1 MPYFCVYTKTMRTSR
16 HIICSLFFLLSS
28 QVLKAQI
35 DTEFWFAAPE
45 VSVHTSNFDVPLYL
59 NITAMDKNAV
69 VTISLPADNSVTPI
83 TSSVAA
89 STSVQ
94 IDISSLKDKIE
105 NTPPNQILN
114 KGIYI
119 KSTAPVQVYYDV
131 ASTYCNCNPELFT
144 LKGSNALGKNF
155 FIPSQTT
162 INNAGFYNPV
172 PKFSFD
178 IVATENNTTIYIS
191 PTKNLVG
198 HTAGI
203 NYSINLNKGQT
214 YSACASSIQGAEH
227 PAGTFV
233 NSDKPVAI
241 TIKDDLLEGLQFAGG
256 CADLTG
262 DQIVPVEICGTNYVV
277 VKGKLGTGNNKK
289 DLACIT
295 ATRNNTKVYADG
307 NLIATLNAGS
317 NYTYELRADNVYI
330 ESTFPIYILHISGI
344 GCELGSALLP
354 PVKCT
359 GSKMVGL
366 KRSSST
372 LFELDLNIIVP
383 KGAEGKFKAN
393 GNTNIIKASDFKAVA
408 GSSEWLTAAIRIDS
422 NFIHPG
428 QSLIVTNES
437 AFFHLGIFE
446 GNVTNGTAYG
456 YISNY
461 NKQETG
467 IKTNYLCHDT
477 LSFKPRLVCDSFRW
491 SDGSKV
497 SVFRPLVP
505 GTYWLDMH
513 TTCETI
519 RDSFIVLRNKVVYKD
534 TAVLILCSSSL
545 MLKTG
550 YLADSFKWNDGSEA
564 NSLTVSKPGMYWVDN
579 YANCYQIRVYF
590 EVKDKGKIEP
600 VITYL
605 SCRDS
610 LKLVLARSSDTF
622 RWWNG
627 SVLPFQ
633 YVNSAGIYW
642 VEHNM
647 PCGKVRDSTIVS
659 FRDSLITRSRI
670 FCENDILK
678 PASGWRPGSVYQWNT
693 GDTTASIKAGKSSS
707 YRVNTRSDCGMER
720 DSFILFKMNL
730 PRDTAI
736 CGTIDLLLDSRMD
749 SSLWNNRS
757 YGRFYTVK
765 SAGTYI
771 AFYNSKYCSGTADT
785 FTVTYA
791 GTGLKVFVPDAFSP
805 NDDGINDI
813 FKPYMEGVS
822 EFRIR
827 IFDRWGAQLYDS
839 DNAHWNASY
848 MNEFVPQGVY
858 MYMLEYLD
866 CRGKYKAES
875 GTVTLIK

>member
-1 MPYFCVYTKTMRTSR
+1 MRTIR
-16 HIICSLFFLLSS
+16 YIVYSLFCLFSTGFLRA
-28 QVLKAQI
+28 QV

-45 VSVHTSNFDVPLYL
+45 VSVHNNNFDIPLYL

-83 TSSVAA
+83 NRSVAA

-119 KSTAPVQVYYDV
+119 KSTAPIQVYYDV

-144 LKGSNALGKNF
+144 LKGSNALGTNF

-198 HTAGI
+198 HAAGI

-214 YSACASSIQGAEH
+214 YSACATTIQGADH

-277 VKGKLGTGNNKK
+277 VRGKLGTGNNKK

-295 ATRNNTKVYADG
+295 ACRNNTKVYADG
-307 NLIATLNAGS
+307 NLIATLNAGA

-366 KRSSST
+366 KRSSSK

-383 KGAEGKFKAN
+383 TGSEGKFKAN
-393 GNTNIIKASDFKAVA
+393 GNSNIIKASDFKTVA
-408 GSSEWLTAAIRIDS
+408 GNSGWLTAAIRIDS

-428 QSLIVTNES
+428 QSLIVTNED

-461 NKQETG
+461 NKQEVG
-467 IKTNYLCHDT
+467 KKSQYICNDT
-477 LSFKPRLVCDSFRW
+477 LYFTPRLPCDSFIW
-491 SDGSKV
+491 SDGSKTAK
-497 SVFRPLVP
+497 FKPRTP
-505 GTYWLDMH
+505 GKYWIDMH

-519 RDSFIVLRNKVVYKD
+519 RDSFVVLHIKKTAD
-534 TAVLILCSSSL
+534 TVDLILCSSSL
-545 MLKTG
+545 LLKSK
-550 YLADSFKWNDGSEA
+550 YHSDSFIWNDGSRGD
-564 NSLTVSKPGMYWVDN
+564 SLRISNPGIYWVDN
-579 YANCYQIRVYF
+579 YYICQLLRLYF
-590 EVKDKGKIEP
+590 KVRDKGKIEP
-600 VITYL
+600 INAIL
-605 SCRDS
+605 KCRDS
-610 LKLVLARSSDTF
+610 LKLTLARSPDTF

-627 SVLPFQ
+627 SDLPVQ
-633 YVNSAGIYW
+633 YVNSPGIYW

-647 PCGKVRDSTIVS
+647 PCGKVRDSTIVN
-659 FRDSLITRSRI
+659 FRDSLILRTRI

-678 PASGWRPGSVYQWNT
+678 PAAGIKPGSVYSWNT
-693 GDTTASIKAGKSSS
+693 GDVSGSIKAGNNSV
-707 YRVNTRSDCGMER
+707 YWVNSRSDCGIER
-720 DSFILFKMNL
+720 DSFNLFKMYL
-730 PRDTAI
+730 PNDTAI
-736 CGTIDLLLDSRMD
+736 CGAIDIVLDSRID
-749 SSLWNNRS
+749 SSLWNRRS
-757 YGRFYTVK
+757 YGRYYTVK

-771 AFYNSKYCSGTADT
+771 ASYSSRYCSGTADT
-785 FTVTYA
+785 FNVAYA
-791 GTGLKVFVPDAFSP
+791 GTGLKVFIPDAFSP
-805 NDDGINDI
+805 NNDGINDI

-822 EFRIR
+822 KFRIR
-827 IFDRWGAQLYDS
+827 IYDRWGAQLYDS
-839 DNAHWNASY
+839 DINHWDASY
-848 MNEFVPQGVY
+848 VDEFVPQGVY